1 MSNETAAAVPTRSGP
16 PRWLRPLGARLAFL
30 LVVFVA
36 FEAIFT
42 PLLTTAARNPVTG
55 ILAGV
60 ATMGA
65 ALFAYAKLVSWLEER
80 RTPEISRT
88 TLRPQLIRG
97 TLIGVGLFCAT
108 LALMFMTN
116 AYRLHGGGSFWH
128 MVGTFGMM
136 LGVATIEELL
146 FRGVLFRIVEERWG
160 SLVALITSG
169 VVFGGLHLL
178 NPAATIWGAVA
189 IAIEGGLLAGAAYAA
204 TRSLWL
210 PIGIH
215 LGWNFAES
223 GIFGATVS
231 GSDTTVGGLFTGT
244 PHGLDIFSGGA
255 FGPEASIWAV
265 LVGGIAAYLLVR
277 KARKQG
283 NWR

>member
-1 MSNETAAAVPTRSGP
+1 MSDEISAAPPTRSAP
-16 PRWLRPLGARLAFL
+16 PRWLRPLAARLVFL
-30 LVVFVA
+30 LVVFAV
-36 FEAIFT
+36 FESLFT
-42 PLLTTAARNPVTG
+42 PLLTTAAKNPITG

-60 ATMGA
+60 ATMVI
-65 ALFAYAKLVSWLEER
+65 ALFAYAKLVSWLEGR
-80 RTPEISRT
+80 ATPEISRA
-88 TLRPQLIRG
+88 TLRPQLIQG
-97 TLIGVGLFCAT
+97 TLIGAGLFVLT

-116 AYRLHGGGSFWH
+116 AYRLHGGSFWA
-128 MVGTFGMM
+128 MIGTFGMM
-136 LGVATIEELL
+136 LGVATIEEIL
-146 FRGVLFRIVEERWG
+146 FRGVLFRIIEERWG
-160 SLVALITSG
+160 SLVALIVSG
-169 VVFGGLHLL
+169 LTFGGLHLL
-178 NPAATIWGAVA
+178 NPQASLWGALA

-231 GSDTTVGGLFTGT
+231 GSDTTVGGLFTGS
-244 PHGLDIFSGGA
+244 PHGLAIFSGGT

-265 LVGGIAAYLLVR
+265 LTGAAAAYLLVR

-283 NWR
+283 TWR

>member
-1 MSNETAAAVPTRSGP
+1 MSNETAPASPVRSGP

-30 LVVFVA
+30 IVVFAVL
-36 FEAIFT
+36 ESIFT
-42 PLLTTAARNPVTG
+42 PLLNLAAKNPVTG

-60 ATMGA
+60 AVMAA

-97 TLIGVGLFCAT
+97 TLIGVGLFVVT
-108 LALMFMTN
+108 LVLMFISN
-116 AYRLHGGGSFWH
+116 AYRLHGGSFWH
-128 MVGTFGMM
+128 MIGTFGLM
-136 LGVATIEELL
+136 LGVATVEEIL
-146 FRGVLFRIVEERWG
+146 FRGVVFRIVEERWG
-160 SLVALITSG
+160 SLVALIVSALL
-169 VVFGGLHLL
+169 FGGLHLL
-178 NPAATIWGAVA
+178 NPAATLWGALA
-189 IAIEGGLLAGAAYAA
+189 IAIEGGLLAGAAYLA

-231 GSDTTVGGLFTGT
+231 GSDTTVGGLFVGS
-244 PHGLDIFSGGA
+244 PHGLTIFSGGS

-265 LVGGIAAYLLVR
+265 LAGGTAAYLLIR
-277 KARKQG
+277 KARKEG

>member
-1 MSNETAAAVPTRSGP
+1 MSNESLAAVPARSRP
-16 PRWLRPLGARLAFL
+16 PRRLRPLGARLAFL
-30 LVVFVA
+30 LVVFLA

-60 ATMGA
+60 VTMGA

-80 RTPEISRT
+80 RTAEISRA
-88 TLRPQLIRG
+88 TLRPQLVRG
-97 TLIGVGLFCAT
+97 TLIGTGLFCLT
-108 LALMFMTN
+108 LALMFLSN
-116 AYRLHGGGSFWH
+116 AYRLHGGSFGD

-160 SLVALITSG
+160 SLVALIVSA

-178 NPAATIWGAVA
+178 NPDASVWGAVA
-189 IAIEGGLLAGAAYAA
+189 VAVEGGLLAGAAYAA

-244 PHGLDIFSGGA
+244 PHGLAIFSGGT
-255 FGPEASIWAV
+255 FGPEASVWAV
-265 LVGGIAAYLLVR
+265 LTAGIAAYLLIR

-283 NWR
+283 TWR